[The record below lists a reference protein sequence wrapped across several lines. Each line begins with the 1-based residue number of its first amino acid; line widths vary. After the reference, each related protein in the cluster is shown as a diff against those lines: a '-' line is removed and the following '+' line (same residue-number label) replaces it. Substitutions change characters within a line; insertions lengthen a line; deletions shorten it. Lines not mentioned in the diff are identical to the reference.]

1 MNMNETAP
9 IAPKDP
15 GQTAA
20 PQTGRYSGPLWLAL
34 PLLLLALAAVVLFTS
49 DLFRM
54 LERGA
59 PPVEKITFERTV
71 LDQDGIHLRV
81 RAGGSEPMT
90 IAQVQVD
97 EAYWN
102 FTQDPTGDL
111 ARVAA
116 AWLHMPYPWVPGEA
130 HKVKVITNLGTTF
143 EHEIAVAVATP
154 QPSRGELLPQAV
166 VGAFVGILPVALGLM
181 LYPVLRRLGQGGMSF
196 LLALTVGLL
205 IFLFVDTVED
215 SLELAGEAAAA
226 FQGHVMVIVVAL
238 MTFLVL
244 LGIGR
249 RGGTPTGLA
258 LATYIALGIGLHNLG
273 EGLAIGAA
281 FATGAAGLGAFL
293 VLGFTFHNITEGIG
307 IAAPL
312 LRERPPLMSFIG
324 LALLAGAPAIVGMWL
339 GSLAISPQWSALA
352 LAVGAGAILQVIV
365 EVGAYLAR
373 TGRGEAWVLASPT
386 AIGGIAFGITIMYA
400 TGMLVKV

>member
-1 MNMNETAP
+1 MNE
-9 IAPKDP
+9 IAPPRATVPDP
-15 GQTAA
+15 VTEAKA
-20 PQTGRYSGPLWLAL
+20 LRYSGPLWLAL
-34 PLLLLALAAVVLFTS
+34 PLVLLALAVALLFTS
-49 DLFRM
+49 DLFRS

-59 PPVEKITFERTV
+59 PPIEKLTFERTV
-71 LDQDGIHLRV
+71 LDQDGIHIKV
-81 RAGGSEPMT
+81 RAGGSEAMT

-97 EAYWN
+97 EAYWK
-102 FTQDPTGDL
+102 FKQDPAGNL
-111 ARVAA
+111 GRVAT
-116 AWLHMPYPWVPGEA
+116 AWLHIPYPWVPGEA
-130 HKVKVITNLGTTF
+130 HKVKAITNLGTAF
-143 EHEIAVAVATP
+143 EHEIAVAVTTP
-154 QPSRGELLPQAV
+154 QQSRGELLPQAV

-181 LYPVLRRLGQGGMSF
+181 LYPVLRRFGQGGMSF

-205 IFLFVDTVED
+205 VFLFVDTVED
-215 SLELAGEAAAA
+215 ALELAGEAAAA

-249 RGGTPTGLA
+249 RGGIPTGLA
-258 LATYIALGIGLHNLG
+258 LATYISLGIGLHNLG

-293 VLGFTFHNITEGIG
+293 VLGFTLHNITEGIG

-312 LRERPPLMSFIG
+312 LRARPPLMSFVG

-339 GSLAISPQWSALA
+339 GSLAFSAHWSALA

-373 TGRGEAWVLASPT
+373 TGRGDAWVLASPT
-386 AIGGIAFGITIMYA
+386 AIGGIALGITVMYT